1 MSGPSREAQ
10 ELLDKLVELSR
21 MIEAHKATLAMLE
34 HERFN
39 LQAQLRATGYRATP
53 QGELLP

>member
-1 MSGPSREAQ
+1 MSAPPREAQ
-10 ELLDKLVELSR
+10 LLLDKLIELSR
-21 MIEAHKATLAMLE
+21 LIEAHRATLAMLE